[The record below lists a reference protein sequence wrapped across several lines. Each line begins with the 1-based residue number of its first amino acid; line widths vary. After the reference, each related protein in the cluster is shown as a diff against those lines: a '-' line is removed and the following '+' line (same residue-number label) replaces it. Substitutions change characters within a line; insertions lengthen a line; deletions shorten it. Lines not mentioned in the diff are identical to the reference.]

1 MPLILKNRVS
11 AHASTNPSNMSPMA
25 RTTRVRTCATIALY
39 QDMQLTAPRVPAIAV
54 STAISSL
61 SISFQFFI
69 FVIYYL
75 RFTIYY

>member
-39 QDMQLTAPRVPAIAV
+39 QDMQLTTPIEPAMAV
-54 STAISSL
+54 STAINT
-61 SISFQFFI
+61 
-69 FVIYYL
+69 L
-75 RFTIYY
+75 RTLPQSTFLDIDYEKVLV